1 MGLNTIFFI
10 PKDKVPRAR
19 AKDVTFGL
27 ITCLIRLE
35 NTNEP
40 NRTRLVAGGDKVHCP
55 FDAGTPQSLT
65 YISSSYS
72 STA

>member
-1 MGLNTIFFI
+1 MDTIFFI
-10 PKDKVPRAR
+10 PKDKDLRAR
-19 AKDVTFGL
+19 AKNLTYSL
-27 ITCLIRLE
+27 ITCLIRPE
-35 NTNEP
+35 KTNEP